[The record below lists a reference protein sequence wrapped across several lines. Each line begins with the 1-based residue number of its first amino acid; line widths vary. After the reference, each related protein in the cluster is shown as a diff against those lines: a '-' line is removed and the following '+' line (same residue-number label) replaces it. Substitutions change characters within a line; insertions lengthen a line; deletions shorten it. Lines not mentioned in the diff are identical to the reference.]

1 MSFQSHRSPFLA
13 QAFAASLLGHLLL
26 LWPPV
31 PPLREPVARVPLA
44 VTLGTTGRPAM
55 GADAGA
61 AVRAAAKIRPPRIT
75 ARPDRQEAVAAS
87 SASAG
92 VADAEELRGYRLLLA
107 RGALAFRQYPEAA
120 VSAGRQGMA
129 EVRIEISAAG
139 AIREQL
145 WTSSGSDALD
155 QSALAMAHHAAS
167 ATPLPEAL
175 RGKALS
181 LTLPFIF
188 DLE

>member
-1 MSFQSHRSPFLA
+1 MSFQSHRSPSLA
-13 QAFAASLLGHLLL
+13 QAFAASLIGHLLL
-26 LWPPV
+26 LWPSM
-31 PPLREPVARVPLA
+31 PLLPEPVARVPLA
-44 VTLGTTGRPAM
+44 VTLGAPGRPAT
-55 GADAGA
+55 GADAGV
-61 AVRAAAKIRPPRIT
+61 AVRAAAKIRPPRINT
-75 ARPDRQEAVAAS
+75 VPDRQEPAAAAS
-87 SASAG
+87 ASSG
-92 VADAEELRGYRLLLA
+92 IADAEELRGYRLLLA
-107 RGALAFRQYPEAA
+107 RGAAAFRQYPEEA

-129 EVRIEISAAG
+129 EVRIDISAAG

-145 WTSSGSDALD
+145 WTSSGSDVLD
-155 QSALAMAHHAAS
+155 RSALAMAHHAAS